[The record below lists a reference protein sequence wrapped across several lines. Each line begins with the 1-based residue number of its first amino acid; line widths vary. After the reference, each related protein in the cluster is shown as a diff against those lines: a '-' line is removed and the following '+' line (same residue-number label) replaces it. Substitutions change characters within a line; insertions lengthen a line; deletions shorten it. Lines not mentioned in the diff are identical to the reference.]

1 MAEIVSS
8 ALVHETV
15 SQLLSNLV
23 QKYEYKEES
32 RANRNLERLQMA
44 HIWLEAALDISDKWQ
59 VTDASLLRW
68 HKKLKRAAQE
78 CDDTLHKCKQRIV
91 EGEQME
97 QEVRKSS
104 FPTRVAHATKSCI
117 SSAFGGKNELSG
129 SIVQRFEWYVDGAS
143 DFLRFT
149 ELGGTPRHI
158 MPFNPLIRNLFT
170 GKNLQHKISLGNE
183 CTFFLLW
190 IPFSVT
196 EHGIEASLFFLQKD
210 GNAPENNFYF
220 SVMLQLSESTDI
232 VGIAV
237 NCLQLFTPLSK
248 STVEIIR
255 NRLVQLPTQDF
266 RWAPYVD
273 SQQKEHW
280 DNHPRFCTQW
290 FRPDPL
296 CCKQLDQH
304 ELCCS
309 SKTDMS
315 KLPDISLQPVKE
327 VNL

>member
-1 MAEIVSS
+1 MAM
-8 ALVHETV
+8 H
-15 SQLLSNLV
+15 
-23 QKYEYKEES
+23 
-32 RANRNLERLQMA
+32 
-44 HIWLEAALDISDKWQ
+44 
-59 VTDASLLRW
+59 
-68 HKKLKRAAQE
+68 
-78 CDDTLHKCKQRIV
+78 QRI
-91 EGEQME
+91 
-97 QEVRKSS
+97 
-104 FPTRVAHATKSCI
+104 I
-117 SSAFGGKNELSG
+117 
-129 SIVQRFEWYVDGAS
+129 
-143 DFLRFT
+143 
-149 ELGGTPRHI
+149 
-158 MPFNPLIRNLFT
+158 
-170 GKNLQHKISLGNE
+170 
-183 CTFFLLW
+183 
-190 IPFSVT
+190 
-196 EHGIEASLFFLQKD
+196 
-210 GNAPENNFYF
+210 FYF
-220 SVMLQLSESTDI
+220 SVMLQLSESPDI

-237 NCLQLFTPLSK
+237 NCLQLFTPLYK

-296 CCKQLDQH
+296 CCKQIDQH

>member
-1 MAEIVSS
+1 
-8 ALVHETV
+8 
-15 SQLLSNLV
+15 
-23 QKYEYKEES
+23 
-32 RANRNLERLQMA
+32 
-44 HIWLEAALDISDKWQ
+44 
-59 VTDASLLRW
+59 
-68 HKKLKRAAQE
+68 
-78 CDDTLHKCKQRIV
+78 
-91 EGEQME
+91 ME

-220 SVMLQLSESTDI
+220 SVMLQLSESPDI

-237 NCLQLFTPLSK
+237 NCLQLFTPLYK

>member
-1 MAEIVSS
+1 MAEMVSS
-8 ALVHETV
+8 AVIQETV
-15 SQLLSNLV
+15 SQILSGLV
-23 QKYEYKEES
+23 QKYEEKEES
-32 RANRNLERLQMA
+32 NVNRNLERLQMA

-59 VTDASLLRW
+59 VTDVSLLCW

-104 FPTRVAHATKSCI
+104 FPTRVAHATKSFI
-117 SSAFGGKNELSG
+117 SSAFSGKNELSG
-129 SIVQRFEWYVDGAS
+129 SIVQRFEWYADGAS

-237 NCLQLFTPLSK
+237 NCLQLFTPL
-248 STVEIIR
+248 
-255 NRLVQLPTQDF
+255 F
-266 RWAPYVD
+266 
-273 SQQKEHW
+273 
-280 DNHPRFCTQW
+280 
-290 FRPDPL
+290 
-296 CCKQLDQH
+296 
-304 ELCCS
+304 
-309 SKTDMS
+309 
-315 KLPDISLQPVKE
+315 
-327 VNL
+327 